1 MKCHKIWSENIFSLK
16 HRCHLPF
23 HRTKWR
29 MKITQKCAYLNQ
41 SPAPWGPTR
50 KPKLT
55 ARHTLCLL
63 PRECRAEGAGKSLK
77 GTLYSAPYLKV
88 TSQISGHSTLTDG
101 LDGIIFIVW
110 MEEAKLHR
118 KEGGYPKSCSQK
130 WQHGYLN
137 PDLVNSKS
145 FVLWTTQWKA
155 FWCLRWLST

>member
-1 MKCHKIWSENIFSLK
+1 MKCHKIRSENIFSLK

-41 SPAPWGPTR
+41 SPAPWGPTG
-50 KPKLT
+50 KPKLS

-63 PRECRAEGAGKSLK
+63 PWECRAEGAGKSLK
-77 GTLYSAPYLKV
+77 GTLYSAPYFKV

-110 MEEAKLHR
+110 MEEAKIHR
-118 KEGGYPKSCSQK
+118 KEATQSHAARNGSTGTWTQI
-130 WQHGYLN
+130 WLTAN
-137 PDLVNSKS
+137 PS
-145 FVLWTTQWKA
+145 FYELHSEKPSDA
-155 FWCLRWLST
+155 